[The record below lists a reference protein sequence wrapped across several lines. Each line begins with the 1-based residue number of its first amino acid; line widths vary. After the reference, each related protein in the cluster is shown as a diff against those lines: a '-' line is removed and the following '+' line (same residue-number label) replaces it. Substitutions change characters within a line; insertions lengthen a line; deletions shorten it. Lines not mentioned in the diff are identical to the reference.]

1 MHTLQLERSLNIL
14 PLIAMHIEGGSL
26 PTLSTRARNSE
37 ERRDLILGQYSDV
50 GLYRTSSMNLNYHF
64 TVGAY
69 RPTQLHA

>member
-26 PTLSTRARNSE
+26 PTLSTRARNSK

-50 GLYRTSSMNLNYHF
+50 GLYRTSSMNYQF
-64 TVGAY
+64 TVGVY
-69 RPTQLHA
+69 RPTQIHA